1 MRIGK
6 LKKAWTIMQV
16 LEVFDEH
23 KQDYIDQHDYYRAGD
38 FEHVRNHI
46 GRQFS
51 IAVRAG
57 EDADKC
63 LIRQFRFLSLLS
75 ISFKDNAASTAE
87 R

>member
-38 FEHVRNHI
+38 FENVRNHI

-63 LIRQFRFLSLLS
+63 LNQARQRVVSALGGTHKQYILFS
-75 ISFKDNAASTAE
+75 
-87 R
+87 

>member
-1 MRIGK
+1 MRINK
-6 LKKAWTIMQV
+6 LKEAWTIMQV
-16 LEVFDEH
+16 LAFFDSH

-46 GRQFS
+46 GDQFS

-63 LIRQFRFLSLLS
+63 LNHAKQRVVSALGGTHKQY
-75 ISFKDNAASTAE
+75 TAFA
-87 R
+87 

>member
-16 LEVFDEH
+16 LGVFDEH

-46 GRQFS
+46 GPIQHCRP
-51 IAVRAG
+51 RRRR
-57 EDADKC
+57 C
-63 LIRQFRFLSLLS
+63 R
-75 ISFKDNAASTAE
+75 
-87 R
+87 

>member
-1 MRIGK
+1 MRISN

-16 LEVFDEH
+16 LGVFDEH
-23 KQDYIDQHDYYRAGD
+23 KQDYIDQHDYYREGD

-46 GRQFS
+46 CRQSS

-63 LIRQFRFLSLLS
+63 LNQAKQRVVSALGGTHKQYMTF
-75 ISFKDNAASTAE
+75 A
-87 R
+87 